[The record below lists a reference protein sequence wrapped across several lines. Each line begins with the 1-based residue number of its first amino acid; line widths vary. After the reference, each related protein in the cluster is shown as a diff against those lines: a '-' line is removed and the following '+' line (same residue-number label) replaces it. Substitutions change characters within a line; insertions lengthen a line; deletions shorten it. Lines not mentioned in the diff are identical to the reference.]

1 MTEISYQKLQRVPA
15 WGLASEAMCYIYSP
29 TDEFDVRKVFRLAR
43 RQGLSVGF
51 RGAGQSYG
59 DAALN
64 GEALLLDLSGMQ
76 RILDWNPENGIL
88 KV

>member
-1 MTEISYQKLQRVPA
+1 M
-15 WGLASEAMCYIYSP
+15 YSP
-29 TDEFDVRKVFRLAR
+29 TDEFDVRKVFRFAR

-76 RILDWNPENGIL
+76 RIIDWNPENGIVIVEPGVTIEQL
-88 KV
+88 WRKIISSG